1 MAVFSV
7 SKFHIIILKNP
18 IATVIMAAREDH
30 VYMAKLAEQ
39 AERYDDMVAS
49 MKEVKH
55 VLFGVVIT
63 LLLIRIITFQLTS
76 LINTPI

>member
-1 MAVFSV
+1 MILIVL
-7 SKFHIIILKNP
+7 IIIVLNHY
-18 IATVIMAAREDH
+18 IAPVSMAAREDH

-55 VLFGVVIT
+55 I
-63 LLLIRIITFQLTS
+63 
-76 LINTPI
+76 

>member
-1 MAVFSV
+1 MAVFAV
-7 SKFHIIILKNP
+7 SKFLIIILKNF
-18 IATVIMAAREDH
+18 IATVSMAAREDH

-55 VLFGVVIT
+55 VL
-63 LLLIRIITFQLTS
+63 LALNS
-76 LINTPI
+76 PCSE